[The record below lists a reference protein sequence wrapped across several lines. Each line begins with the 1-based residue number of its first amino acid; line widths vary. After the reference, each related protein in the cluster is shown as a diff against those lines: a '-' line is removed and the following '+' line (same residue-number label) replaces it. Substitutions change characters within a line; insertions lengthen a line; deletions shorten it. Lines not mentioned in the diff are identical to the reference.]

1 MGNVCAKSESDRYM
15 DSDSSSNS
23 SSSGSSSSSVSSSS
37 SAGAKESPIG
47 ISDLERQRLVE
58 EFCMNEILTKTIW
71 LGNQYA
77 AGFTEPMTGVN
88 PIDRFHILRY
98 RYGITHIVCCIDRPK
113 IFEKAPLSSRKDPE
127 SISSKDALSS
137 YPPEEAC
144 NGKDALSSYPPEEA
158 CNGMKY
164 LVIPMSDTKSFDIL
178 PCIERTNRFIHEA
191 VQEEN
196 GRVLVHCFLGQ
207 SRSAAIVIAYIM
219 WARGMDYENTYG
231 FVKGKRKYITADRF
245 QVQLREYER
254 RLRMSPA
261 QGGKR

>member
-15 DSDSSSNS
+15 DSDSSNS

-37 SAGAKESPIG
+37 ARAKESPIG

-98 RYGITHIVCCIDRPK
+98 RYGITHIVCCIDKPK
-113 IFEKAPLSSRKDPE
+113 IFEKAPLSSRKDPNE
-127 SISSKDALSS
+127 KKKVSISSTDVLSS
-137 YPPEEAC
+137 C
-144 NGKDALSSYPPEEA
+144 PPEEA